1 LSFTTLEL
9 DQRGRPPSD
18 GRGPWVM
25 WDANRSDPGDKRHG
39 LAGTDARVGFKDDA
53 EFDFR
58 HRGTL
63 PSGSVLEFPKL
74 LFRRGR
80 GPYPEA
86 DIWPPL
92 SDAPHAL
99 TDGRDRPP
107 TEIRGPANAINSL
120 PTPGIGP

>member
-1 LSFTTLEL
+1 
-9 DQRGRPPSD
+9 
-18 GRGPWVM
+18 M

-74 LFRRGR
+74 LFCRGR

-86 DIWPPL
+86 IF
-92 SDAPHAL
+92 
-99 TDGRDRPP
+99 GRLFP
-107 TEIRGPANAINSL
+107 THRTLLQTAEIPAD
-120 PTPGIGP
+120 